1 MTANLENFCASTPPT
16 ETMPRDESGD
26 FLSADHPYIEL
37 TGRARLTETS
47 SEEFTY
53 RHPAVPELAGL
64 TARAIH
70 YTAETG
76 GQRYDV
82 LRLEPVQDNMPHNG
96 RSFNVTPAYVTRH
109 DSGITLAYA
118 MHAINA
124 GFAVNSISQEREA
137 GHGKQF
143 PSLDTT
149 AFNHFAIA
157 DTLERTNG
165 NQDDSLQY
173 DEFGYSRGG
182 ILGYRRARAARHLG
196 RSAGYIE
203 VLAAV
208 CHHDSSFPRTV
219 KMFTS
224 LVPYEAVEVLTQIAE
239 NPNQVHLLA
248 DTVGRGIETI
258 KHAYD
263 SAGRLLGARTSE
275 VIDDLPK
282 HQRGVTTVYGRDPFG
297 HRQAF
302 LHSFSHHPNM
312 GVRYI
317 EKMAHLGAMR
327 ETERVA
333 FGNRL
338 KQEAAAMPTPKSP
351 AA

>member
-1 MTANLENFCASTPPT
+1 MTANLEMSCASNDDFATV
-16 ETMPRDESGD
+16 PRDESGD

-37 TGRARLTETS
+37 TGRARLSETTS
-47 SEEFTY
+47 KEFTY

-82 LRLEPVQDNMPHNG
+82 LRLEPLQDDTPHSG

-109 DSGITLAYA
+109 DSGIILAYA

-124 GFAVNSISQEREA
+124 GFAVNSISQERGAE
-137 GHGKQF
+137 HGKHF

-149 AFNHFAIA
+149 ALNHFAIA
-157 DTLERTNG
+157 DTLERARG
-165 NQDDSLQY
+165 NQDDNLQF

-182 ILGYRRARAARHLG
+182 ILVYRRARAAHRLG
-196 RSAGYIE
+196 RSAGYLE

-208 CHHDSSFPRTV
+208 CHHDSSLPRTV
-219 KMFTS
+219 KMFAS
-224 LVPYEAVEVLTQIAE
+224 LAPYEAVEMLTQIAE

-248 DTVGRGIETI
+248 DTVGRGVETI
-258 KHAYD
+258 RHAYD

-275 VIDDLPK
+275 VIDELPE
-282 HQRGVTTVYGRDPFG
+282 HQRGMTTVYSRDPFG

-302 LHSFSHHPNM
+302 RNSFSRHPHM
-312 GVRYI
+312 GVRYV

-327 ETERVA
+327 ESERVA
-333 FGNRL
+333 FGERL
-338 KQEAAAMPTPKSP
+338 KQEAATKPSSESP